1 MGVKLCKLFNK
12 LVGCLQCLEVVDNQ
26 QCLECLECLLLVV
39 LILTNL
45 LKAVFLV
52 TFSLHDLPSPL
63 IQR

>member
-1 MGVKLCKLFNK
+1 MGVKLCKRYNK
-12 LVGCLQCLEVVDNQ
+12 QVVDNLECLLVVDNLE
-26 QCLECLECLLLVV
+26 CLECLECPLVA

-52 TFSLHDLPSPL
+52 TFSPHDLPSLL